1 MGIHPFYNMLLG
13 GPWIYVARTVASS
26 LHQYLKYIMN
36 GMTITV
42 KDDETISMIIN
53 VTVRLIK
60 IEDGKDRNIHLSR
73 L

>member
-1 MGIHPFYNMLLG
+1 MLLG

>member
-1 MGIHPFYNMLLG
+1 
-13 GPWIYVARTVASS
+13 VARTVASS